1 MSDAVFRLIEI
12 LMWGGWGY
20 MLCKVFR
27 INNEINVVEY
37 SKKRCEKQA
46 FANKSVI
53 KHGVSLCS
61 FAQIIEEHGQ
71 IINVIITGRLA
82 PTINLVLES

>member
-37 SKKRCEKQA
+37 SKKGVK
-46 FANKSVI
+46 NKHLPIS
-53 KHGVSLCS
+53 
-61 FAQIIEEHGQ
+61 Q
-71 IINVIITGRLA
+71 
-82 PTINLVLES
+82 

>member
-1 MSDAVFRLIEI
+1 
-12 LMWGGWGY
+12 

-37 SKKRCEKQA
+37 SEKGCEKQVS
-46 FANKSVI
+46 ANKSVL
-53 KHGVSLCS
+53 KHGVSLCP

-82 PTINLVLES
+82 PTVKLVLES